1 MTSPIA
7 IDQTQTKK
15 AKKKQELITNISK
28 GKSIAKIQMPQ
39 GAKAQ
44 KVADMPKTCFVAKGK
59 HQEIPEKDV
68 RQILSNLGLNIESVK
83 VKK

>member
-1 MTSPIA
+1 
-7 IDQTQTKK
+7 
-15 AKKKQELITNISK
+15 
-28 GKSIAKIQMPQ
+28 MPQ

-44 KVADMPKTCFVAKGK
+44 KAADMPKTCFVAKGK